1 MNILYIEADLIFPL
15 EYQDRG
21 SFIFFKR
28 EARFLSG
35 RPRVTFSLY
44 VQKIDVSQFLSEQF
58 FRNFRD
64 FFPKNSVK

>member
-1 MNILYIEADLIFPL
+1 MNILYIEAELIHL

-28 EARFLSG
+28 EARFWSN

-44 VQKIDVSQFLSEQF
+44 VQKIDVSQFKRTIFQEF
-58 FRNFRD
+58 
-64 FFPKNSVK
+64 